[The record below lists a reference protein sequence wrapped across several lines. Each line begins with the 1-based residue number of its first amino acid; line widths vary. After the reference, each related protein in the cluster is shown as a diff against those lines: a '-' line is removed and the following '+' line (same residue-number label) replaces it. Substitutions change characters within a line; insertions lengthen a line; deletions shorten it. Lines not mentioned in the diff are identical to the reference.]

1 MNRRP
6 KRQPRERPEPRTKA
20 GEILLSHNHLCL
32 LHGLYDRPAG
42 TAPTTND
49 WVTSALPYVRMFRH
63 LPSEYTLRGSI
74 ARMHRGWVET
84 TRHGRRRQWS
94 LTPRGRAI
102 LQLEV
107 PARIRGHGK
116 YAGMRELRRRLA
128 ERLPRVESAAEYA
141 ARTDGWWE
149 VARRTIGD
157 KLIDSVIGCLVNWS
171 LRNRA
176 IGLFA
181 NMQHSAHME
190 MLRRYICDHVM
201 RTGKLPSGRHGI
213 TSFPGGNVVFNV
225 DFSLYE

>member
-6 KRQPRERPEPRTKA
+6 RRESGERREPRTKA

-42 TAPTTND
+42 TAPTTRD
-49 WVTSALPYVRMFRH
+49 WIAASLPYVRLFRRH
-63 LPSEYTLRGSI
+63 PSQYCLSAAI
-74 ARMHRGWVET
+74 ATMHPSWVET
-84 TRHGRRRQWS
+84 ARQGRRRHWA
-94 LTPRGRAI
+94 LTERGRAI
-102 LQLEV
+102 LGLEV

-116 YAGMRELRRRLA
+116 YAGMRELRRQLA
-128 ERLPRVESAAEYA
+128 ERAPRVESAAEYA
-141 ARTDGWWE
+141 ARTDAWWE

-157 KLIDSVIGCLVNWS
+157 PLLDGVIRCLVNWS

-181 NMQHSAHME
+181 NIQHSAHME

-201 RTGKLPSGRHGI
+201 RTGKLPSGRHAV
-213 TSFPGGNVVFNV
+213 TSFPGGNVVLNV
-225 DFSLYE
+225 DFGLYK